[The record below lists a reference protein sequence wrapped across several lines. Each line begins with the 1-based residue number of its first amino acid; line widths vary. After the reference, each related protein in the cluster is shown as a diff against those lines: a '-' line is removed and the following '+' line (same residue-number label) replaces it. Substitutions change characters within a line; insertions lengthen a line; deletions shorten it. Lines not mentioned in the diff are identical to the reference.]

1 VKHLDFNQPFWRT
14 LMASKKTVLSLA
26 LASAVGSA
34 FLAVPAAHSAG
45 DPFAMQ
51 SLEKGYMVAEMK
63 DGTGKT
69 VNKAKEAKCG
79 GDKAKEG
86 KCGGDKAKEGK
97 CGGDKAKEGKCGG
110 DKAKEGKCGG
120 DKAKEGKCGGDKKKE
135 GKCGGDKKKEGKC
148 GEGKC
153 GGSK

>member
-1 VKHLDFNQPFWRT
+1 
-14 LMASKKTVLSLA
+14 MAYKKTVLSLA

-34 FLAVPAAHSAG
+34 FLSIPAAHSAG

-63 DGTGKT
+63 DGTGKAKEAKCGGD
-69 VNKAKEAKCG
+69 KAKEAKCG
-79 GDKAKEG
+79 GDKAKEA
-86 KCGGDKAKEGK
+86 KCGGDKA
-97 CGGDKAKEGKCGG
+97 
-110 DKAKEGKCGG
+110 
-120 DKAKEGKCGGDKKKE
+120 KE

>member
-1 VKHLDFNQPFWRT
+1 
-14 LMASKKTVLSLA
+14 MASKKTVLSLA

-51 SLEKGYMVAEMK
+51 SLEKGYMVAGMN
-63 DGTGKT
+63 DGNGQP
-69 VNKAKEAKCG
+69 VNRKAKEAKCG
-79 GDKAKEG
+79 GDKKKEGKCGEG

-135 GKCGGDKKKEGKC
+135 GKCG
-148 GEGKC
+148 EGKC

>member
-1 VKHLDFNQPFWRT
+1 
-14 LMASKKTVLSLA
+14 MASKKTVLSLA

-34 FLAVPAAHSAG
+34 FLAVPAAQSAG
-45 DPFAMQ
+45 DPFTMQ
-51 SLEKGYMVAEMK
+51 ALEKGYMVVAEMK
-63 DGTGKT
+63 DGNGKT
-69 VNKAKEAKCG
+69 INKAKEAKCG

-135 GKCGGDKKKEGKC
+135 GKCG
-148 GEGKC
+148 EGKC

>member
-1 VKHLDFNQPFWRT
+1 MSVARIAQADPGAKRSETRSKSNQTFWRT

-69 VNKAKEAKCG
+69 INKAKEAKCG
-79 GDKAKEG
+79 GDKAKEA
-86 KCGGDKAKEGK
+86 KCGGDKAKE
-97 CGGDKAKEGKCGG
+97 AKCGG

-135 GKCGGDKKKEGKC
+135 GKCG
-148 GEGKC
+148 EGKC

>member
-1 VKHLDFNQPFWRT
+1 
-14 LMASKKTVLSLA
+14 MASKKTVLSLA

-45 DPFAMQ
+45 DPFTMQ
-51 SLEKGYMVAEMK
+51 ALEKGYMVVAEMK
-63 DGTGKT
+63 DGNGKT
-69 VNKAKEAKCG
+69 INKAKEAKCG
-79 GDKAKEG
+79 GDKA
-86 KCGGDKAKEGK
+86 
-97 CGGDKAKEGKCGG
+97 
-110 DKAKEGKCGG
+110 
-120 DKAKEGKCGGDKKKE
+120 KE